1 MTAPAATRLP
11 TPLADPRFRSLVW
24 LVLGV
29 VGWAG
34 IVMLSAGLQAN
45 GELGFD
51 LELILEA
58 GRRVAAGHSPYDPA
72 VVAGAALEAQDLFYS
87 YPPPLGQA
95 AAIVSVVPLTVAL
108 VAFGVAALATFVAV
122 IRAIVGRLA
131 AGTPGVAVAL
141 PVVAVIP
148 FLFPMAVALLFGN
161 VDAWYPALYGA
172 MLLGALPTSSRGMLI
187 VGGVALAIATLAKI
201 HPASMALWFV
211 VRALRDPS
219 ARVVL
224 ASAVAVGLGA
234 VAVSLAVGGT
244 GPWQDYIAVIR
255 TVSGAD
261 LVLRNNIGPAAQV
274 AALVGAGEAGARLL
288 HLPIVAIALAA
299 TAWAAWRVGDAISG
313 LAVAAAASLVV
324 LPVTWYHYPVALLP
338 FAIAAWARGG
348 PGVGPLL
355 ALAAGVAAVS
365 IVLPVSV
372 WASVALVLGAVWR
385 SGRSSS

>member
-1 MTAPAATRLP
+1 MTAPAATRLGR
-11 TPLADPRFRSLVW
+11 PLADPRFRSVLWV
-24 LVLGV
+24 VLGA

-34 IVMLSAGLQAN
+34 IVMLAAGLQAN

-51 LELILEA
+51 LELVLEA
-58 GRRVAAGHSPYDPA
+58 GRRVAAGQSPYDPA

-95 AAIVSVVPLTVAL
+95 AAIVSAVPLTVAL
-108 VAFGVAALATFVAV
+108 VAFGVAAVATFVAISRV
-122 IRAIVGRLA
+122 IVGRLA
-131 AGTPGVAVAL
+131 PGAARVAVAL

-172 MLLGALPTSSRGMLI
+172 MLISALPGSSRGMLV
-187 VGGVALAIATLAKI
+187 VGGIALAVATLAKI
-201 HPASMALWFV
+201 HPAAMALWFV
-211 VRALRDPS
+211 VRALREPT
-219 ARVVL
+219 ARVVV
-224 ASAVAVGLGA
+224 AAAVAVGLVV
-234 VAVSLAVGGT
+234 VALSLATGGT
-244 GPWQDYIAVIR
+244 GSWQDYLAVIR
-255 TVSGAD
+255 TVSGAE

-274 AALVGAGEAGARLL
+274 AALLAGGETGARLL
-288 HLPIVAIALAA
+288 QLPVVALALAA
-299 TAWAAWRVGDAISG
+299 TAWGAWRVGDTVTG

-324 LPVTWYHYPVALLP
+324 LPVTWYHYPVAMLP

-348 PGVGPLL
+348 PGIGPLL

-372 WASVALVLGAVWR
+372 WAGVALVLGAVWR